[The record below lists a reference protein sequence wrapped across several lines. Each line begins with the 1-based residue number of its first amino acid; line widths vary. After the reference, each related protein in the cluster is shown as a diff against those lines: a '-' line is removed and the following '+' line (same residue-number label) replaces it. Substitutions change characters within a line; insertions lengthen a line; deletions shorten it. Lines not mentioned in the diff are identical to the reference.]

1 MSELMA
7 KTSVPCPNCRQPIL
21 IDLTRLFDLNSNPEA
36 KETLLSGS
44 ANTFQCPSCR
54 YQGVYPTPIVYHDPD
69 KELLLTY
76 FPPELQTPITEQ
88 ERTIGP
94 LIKKIM
100 DDLPPEKRKAY
111 LFKPQTMLTRQRLLE
126 TILEADGITPE
137 MMKAQQEKLLL
148 LQQLVNISPESLP
161 EQIAQYDEKI
171 DEELFVLLSRLAQ
184 ASAAA
189 GDQQS
194 VHALSNLQ
202 QALLQHSTIG
212 KAAALEASETR
223 AAMAELQEL
232 SKVGITRENLLD
244 LLVKNTD
251 SEIRLTTIAS
261 MARGG
266 LDYTFFQTLTDKID
280 QSNGEEKNVLLALR
294 DKLLTIVEAVD
305 NAMKAQVEESQKLLQ
320 ELLAADDIAA
330 ATEEALPRINQAF
343 TDVLNAEVTKAQ
355 QTDDTGKLTKL
366 VAIVGVLRAAS
377 TSGAVLQ
384 VIEQML
390 ELESPEERQQVL
402 EAAGEAINDDFSQ
415 TLSGLISQ
423 VESQG
428 DQPELLEK
436 LKEINREVLRFT
448 MRRNLNN
455 GSK

>member
-1 MSELMA
+1 MA
-7 KTSVPCPNCRQPIL
+7 KTSVPCPNCRQPVL
-21 IDLTRLFDLNSNPEA
+21 IDLTRLFDLNSDPQA
-36 KETLLSGS
+36 KDALLSGS
-44 ANTFQCPSCR
+44 ANTFQCPNCH
-54 YQGVYPTPIVYHDPD
+54 YQGVYPTPLVYHDPD
-69 KELLLTY
+69 KQLLLTY
-76 FPPELQTPITEQ
+76 FPPELNTPITEQ
-88 ERTIGP
+88 EKTIGP
-94 LIKKIM
+94 LIKKVM

-161 EQIAQYDEKI
+161 VQISQNDEKI

-194 VHALSNLQ
+194 VQALSNLQ
-202 QALLQHSTIG
+202 QALLQHSTVG
-212 KAAALEASETR
+212 KAAALQASETR
-223 AAMAELQEL
+223 AAINELQEL
-232 SKVGITRENLLD
+232 SKAGITRENFLD
-244 LLVKNTD
+244 LLVKNTE

-280 QSNGEEKNVLLALR
+280 QTTGEEQTRLVTLR
-294 DKLLTIVEAVD
+294 EKLLTIVEAVD
-305 NAMKAQVEESQKLLQ
+305 EAMKAQVEESQKLLQ
-320 ELLAADDIAA
+320 DILAAEDIAA
-330 ATEEALPRINQAF
+330 ATEEALPKINQAF
-343 TDVLNAEVTKAQ
+343 TDVLNSELTTAQ
-355 QTDDTGKLTKL
+355 KTDDTAKLTKL
-366 VAIVGVLRAAS
+366 VVIVSVLRAAS

-384 VIEQML
+384 VIEEML
-390 ELESPEERQQVL
+390 QLETAEERQNVL
-402 EAAGEAINDDFSQ
+402 EAAGEAINDEFSQ
-415 TLSGLISQ
+415 TLSSLISQ

-428 DQPELLEK
+428 DQPELIDK

-455 GSK
+455 GVK

>member
-1 MSELMA
+1 MA
-7 KTSVPCPNCRQPIL
+7 KTSVPCPNCRQPVL
-21 IDLTRLFDLNSNPEA
+21 IDLTRLFDLNSDPQA
-36 KETLLSGS
+36 KDALLSGS
-44 ANTFQCPSCR
+44 ANTFQCPNCR
-54 YQGVYPTPIVYHDPD
+54 YQGVYPTPLVYHDPD
-69 KELLLTY
+69 KQLLLTY
-76 FPPELQTPITEQ
+76 FPPELNTPITEQ
-88 ERTIGP
+88 EKTIGP
-94 LIKKIM
+94 LIKKVM

-161 EQIAQYDEKI
+161 VQISQNDEKI

-194 VHALSNLQ
+194 VQALSNLQ
-202 QALLQHSTIG
+202 QALLQHSTVG
-212 KAAALEASETR
+212 KAAALQASETR
-223 AAMAELQEL
+223 AAINELQEL
-232 SKVGITRENLLD
+232 SKAGITRENLLD
-244 LLVKNTD
+244 LLVKNTE

-280 QSNGEEKNVLLALR
+280 QTTGEEQTRLVTLR
-294 DKLLTIVEAVD
+294 EKLLTIVEAVD
-305 NAMKAQVEESQKLLQ
+305 EAMKAQVEESQKLLQ
-320 ELLAADDIAA
+320 DILAAEDIAA
-330 ATEEALPRINQAF
+330 ATEEALPKINQAF
-343 TDVLNAEVTKAQ
+343 TDVLNSELTTAQ
-355 QTDDTGKLTKL
+355 KTDDTAKLTKL
-366 VAIVGVLRAAS
+366 VVIVSVLRAAS

-384 VIEQML
+384 VIEEML
-390 ELESPEERQQVL
+390 QLETAEERQNVL
-402 EAAGEAINDDFSQ
+402 EAAGEAINDEFSQ
-415 TLSGLISQ
+415 TLSSLISQ

-428 DQPELLEK
+428 DQPELIEK

-455 GSK
+455 GVK

>member
-1 MSELMA
+1 MA
-7 KTSVPCPNCRQPIL
+7 KTSVPCPNCRQPVL
-21 IDLTRLFDLNSNPEA
+21 IDLTRLFDLNSDPQA
-36 KETLLSGS
+36 KDALLSGS
-44 ANTFQCPSCR
+44 ANTFQCPNCH
-54 YQGVYPTPIVYHDPD
+54 YQGVYPTPLVYHDPD
-69 KELLLTY
+69 KQLLLTY
-76 FPPELQTPITEQ
+76 FPPELNTPITEQ
-88 ERTIGP
+88 EKTIGP
-94 LIKKIM
+94 LIKKVM

-137 MMKAQQEKLLL
+137 MMKVQQEKLLL

-161 EQIAQYDEKI
+161 VQISQNDEKI

-194 VHALSNLQ
+194 VQALSNLQ
-202 QALLQHSTIG
+202 QALLQHSTVG
-212 KAAALEASETR
+212 KAAALQASETR
-223 AAMAELQEL
+223 AAINELQEL
-232 SKVGITRENLLD
+232 SKAGITRENLLD
-244 LLVKNTD
+244 LLVKNTE

-280 QSNGEEKNVLLALR
+280 QTTGEEQTRLVTLR
-294 DKLLTIVEAVD
+294 EKLLTIVEAVD
-305 NAMKAQVEESQKLLQ
+305 EAMKAQVEESQKLLQ
-320 ELLAADDIAA
+320 DILAAEDIAA
-330 ATEEALPRINQAF
+330 ATEEALPKINQAF
-343 TDVLNAEVTKAQ
+343 TDVLNSELTTAQ
-355 QTDDTGKLTKL
+355 KTDDTAKLTKL
-366 VAIVGVLRAAS
+366 VVIVSVLRAAS

-384 VIEQML
+384 VIEEML
-390 ELESPEERQQVL
+390 QLETAEERQNVL
-402 EAAGEAINDDFSQ
+402 EAAGEAINDEFSQ
-415 TLSGLISQ
+415 TLSSLISQ

-428 DQPELLEK
+428 DQPELIDK

-455 GSK
+455 GVK

>member
-1 MSELMA
+1 MA
-7 KTSVPCPNCRQPIL
+7 KTSVPCPNCRQPVL
-21 IDLTRLFDLNSNPEA
+21 IDLTRLFDLNSDPQA
-36 KETLLSGS
+36 KDALLSGS
-44 ANTFQCPSCR
+44 ANTFQCPNCH
-54 YQGVYPTPIVYHDPD
+54 YQGVYPTPLVYHDPD
-69 KELLLTY
+69 KQLLLTY
-76 FPPELQTPITEQ
+76 FPPELNTPITEQ
-88 ERTIGP
+88 EKTIGP
-94 LIKKIM
+94 LIKKVM

-111 LFKPQTMLTRQRLLE
+111 LFKPQTMLTRQRLIE

-161 EQIAQYDEKI
+161 VQISQNDEKI

-194 VHALSNLQ
+194 VQALSNLQ
-202 QALLQHSTIG
+202 QALLQHSTVG
-212 KAAALEASETR
+212 KAAALQASETR
-223 AAMAELQEL
+223 AAINELQEL
-232 SKVGITRENLLD
+232 SKAGITRENLLD
-244 LLVKNTD
+244 LLVKNTE

-280 QSNGEEKNVLLALR
+280 QTTGEEQTRLVTLR
-294 DKLLTIVEAVD
+294 EKLLTIVEAVD
-305 NAMKAQVEESQKLLQ
+305 EAMKAQVEESQKLLQ
-320 ELLAADDIAA
+320 DILAAEDIAA
-330 ATEEALPRINQAF
+330 ATEEALPKINQAF
-343 TDVLNAEVTKAQ
+343 TDILNSELTTAQ
-355 QTDDTGKLTKL
+355 KTDDTAKLTKL
-366 VAIVGVLRAAS
+366 VVIVSVLRAAS

-384 VIEQML
+384 VIEEML
-390 ELESPEERQQVL
+390 QLETAEERQKVL
-402 EAAGEAINDDFSQ
+402 EAAGEAINDEFSQ
-415 TLSGLISQ
+415 TLSSLISQ

-428 DQPELLEK
+428 DQPELIDK

-455 GSK
+455 GVK

>member
-1 MSELMA
+1 MA

-280 QSNGEEKNVLLALR
+280 QSNGEEKKVLLALR

-305 NAMKAQVEESQKLLQ
+305 KAMKAQVEESQKLLQ

>member
-1 MSELMA
+1 MA
-7 KTSVPCPNCRQPIL
+7 KTSVPCPNCRQPVL
-21 IDLTRLFDLNSNPEA
+21 IDLTRLFDLNSDPQA
-36 KETLLSGS
+36 KDALLSGS
-44 ANTFQCPSCR
+44 ANTFQCPNCH
-54 YQGVYPTPIVYHDPD
+54 YQGVYPTPLVYHDPD
-69 KELLLTY
+69 KQLLLTY
-76 FPPELQTPITEQ
+76 FPPELNTPITEQ
-88 ERTIGP
+88 EKTIGP
-94 LIKKIM
+94 LIKKVM

-161 EQIAQYDEKI
+161 VQISQNDEKI

-194 VHALSNLQ
+194 VQALSNLQ
-202 QALLQHSTIG
+202 QALLQHSTVG
-212 KAAALEASETR
+212 KAAALQASETR
-223 AAMAELQEL
+223 AAINELQEL
-232 SKVGITRENLLD
+232 SKAGITRENLLD
-244 LLVKNTD
+244 LLVKNTE

-280 QSNGEEKNVLLALR
+280 QTTGEEQTRLVTLR
-294 DKLLTIVEAVD
+294 EKLLTIVEAVD
-305 NAMKAQVEESQKLLQ
+305 EAMKAQVEESQKLLQ
-320 ELLAADDIAA
+320 DILAAEDIAA
-330 ATEEALPRINQAF
+330 ATEEALPKINQAF
-343 TDVLNAEVTKAQ
+343 TDVLNSELTTAQ
-355 QTDDTGKLTKL
+355 KTDDTAKLTKL
-366 VAIVGVLRAAS
+366 VVIVSVLRAAS

-384 VIEQML
+384 VIEEML
-390 ELESPEERQQVL
+390 QLETAEERQKVL
-402 EAAGEAINDDFSQ
+402 EAAGEAINDEFSQ
-415 TLSGLISQ
+415 TLSSLISQ

-428 DQPELLEK
+428 DQPELIDK

-455 GSK
+455 GVK

>member
-1 MSELMA
+1 MA
-7 KTSVPCPNCRQPIL
+7 KTSVPCPNCRQPVL
-21 IDLTRLFDLNSNPEA
+21 IDLTRLFDLNSDPQA
-36 KETLLSGS
+36 KDALLSGS
-44 ANTFQCPSCR
+44 ANTFQCPNCH
-54 YQGVYPTPIVYHDPD
+54 YQGVYPTPLVYHDPD
-69 KELLLTY
+69 KQLLLTY
-76 FPPELQTPITEQ
+76 FPPELNTPITEQ
-88 ERTIGP
+88 EKTIGP
-94 LIKKIM
+94 LIKKVM

-137 MMKAQQEKLLL
+137 MMKVQQEKLLL

-161 EQIAQYDEKI
+161 VQISQNDEKI

-194 VHALSNLQ
+194 VQALSNLQ
-202 QALLQHSTIG
+202 QALLQHSTVG
-212 KAAALEASETR
+212 KAAALQASETR
-223 AAMAELQEL
+223 AAINELQEL
-232 SKVGITRENLLD
+232 SKAGITRENLLD
-244 LLVKNTD
+244 LLVKNTE

-280 QSNGEEKNVLLALR
+280 QTTGEEQTRLVTLR
-294 DKLLTIVEAVD
+294 EKLLTIVEAVD
-305 NAMKAQVEESQKLLQ
+305 EAMKAQVEESQKLLQ
-320 ELLAADDIAA
+320 DILAAEDIAA
-330 ATEEALPRINQAF
+330 ATEEALPKINQAF
-343 TDVLNAEVTKAQ
+343 TDVLNSELTTAQ
-355 QTDDTGKLTKL
+355 KTDDTAKLTKL
-366 VAIVGVLRAAS
+366 VVIVSVLRAAS

-384 VIEQML
+384 VIEEML
-390 ELESPEERQQVL
+390 QLETAEERQNVL
-402 EAAGEAINDDFSQ
+402 EAAGEAINDEFSQ
-415 TLSGLISQ
+415 TLSSLISQ

-428 DQPELLEK
+428 DQPELIEK

-455 GSK
+455 GVK

>member
-1 MSELMA
+1 MA
-7 KTSVPCPNCRQPIL
+7 KTSVPCPNCRQPVL
-21 IDLTRLFDLNSNPEA
+21 IDLTRLFDLNSDPQA
-36 KETLLSGS
+36 KDALLSGS
-44 ANTFQCPSCR
+44 ANTFQCPNCH
-54 YQGVYPTPIVYHDPD
+54 YQGVYPTPLVYHDPD
-69 KELLLTY
+69 KQLLLTY
-76 FPPELQTPITEQ
+76 FPPELNTPITEQ
-88 ERTIGP
+88 EKTIGP
-94 LIKKIM
+94 LIKKVM

-137 MMKAQQEKLLL
+137 MMKVQQEKLLL

-161 EQIAQYDEKI
+161 VQISQNDEKI

-194 VHALSNLQ
+194 VQALSNLQ
-202 QALLQHSTIG
+202 QALLQHSTVG
-212 KAAALEASETR
+212 KAAALQASETR
-223 AAMAELQEL
+223 AAINELQEL
-232 SKVGITRENLLD
+232 SKAGITRENLLD
-244 LLVKNTD
+244 LLVKNTE

-280 QSNGEEKNVLLALR
+280 QTTGEEQTRLVTLR
-294 DKLLTIVEAVD
+294 EKLLTIVEAVD
-305 NAMKAQVEESQKLLQ
+305 EAMKAQVEESQKLLQ
-320 ELLAADDIAA
+320 DILAAEDIAA
-330 ATEEALPRINQAF
+330 ATEEALPKINQAF
-343 TDVLNAEVTKAQ
+343 TGVLNSELTTAQ
-355 QTDDTGKLTKL
+355 KTDDTAKLTKL
-366 VAIVGVLRAAS
+366 VVIVSVLRAAS

-384 VIEQML
+384 VIEEML
-390 ELESPEERQQVL
+390 QLETAEERQNVL
-402 EAAGEAINDDFSQ
+402 EAAGEAINDEFSQ
-415 TLSGLISQ
+415 TLSSLISQ

-428 DQPELLEK
+428 DQPELIDK

-455 GSK
+455 GVK

>member
-1 MSELMA
+1 MA
-7 KTSVPCPNCRQPIL
+7 KTSVPCPNCRQQVL
-21 IDLTRLFDLNSNPEA
+21 IDLTRLFDLNSDPQA
-36 KETLLSGS
+36 KENLLSGS
-44 ANTFQCPSCR
+44 ANAFQCPHCH
-54 YQGVYPTPIVYHDPD
+54 YQGIYPTPIVYHDPD

-76 FPPELQTPITEQ
+76 FPPELHTPITEQ
-88 ERTIGP
+88 EKTIGP
-94 LIKKIM
+94 LIKKVM

-111 LFKPQTMLTRQRLLE
+111 LFKPQTMLTQQRLFE

-148 LQQLVNISPESLP
+148 LQQLVNSSPESLP
-161 EQIAQYDEKI
+161 EQIVQNDEKI

-189 GDQQS
+189 GDQES
-194 VHALSNLQ
+194 VRELSRLQ
-202 QALLQHSTIG
+202 EALLQHSTIG

-223 AAMAELQEL
+223 AAISELQEL
-232 SKVGITRENLLD
+232 SKTGITRENLLD
-244 LLVKNTD
+244 LLIKNAE

-266 LDYTFFQTLTDKID
+266 LDYTFFQTLTDRVD
-280 QSNGEEKNVLLALR
+280 QVSGEEKTRLENLR
-294 DKLLTIVEAVD
+294 EKLLTIVETIDQAV
-305 NAMKAQVEESQKLLQ
+305 KVQIEESQKLLQ
-320 ELLAADDIAA
+320 ELLASTDIEK
-330 ATEEALPRINQAF
+330 ATEDALPKLNQAF
-343 TDVLNAEVTKAQ
+343 TEVLNTEVTNAQ
-355 QTDDTGKLTKL
+355 EANDTEKLKKL
-366 VAIVGVLRAAS
+366 VSVVSVLRAAS

-390 ELESPEERQQVL
+390 QLDSPDERQKVL
-402 EAAGEAINDDFSQ
+402 EAAGDAINDDFSQ
-415 TLSGLISQ
+415 TLSSLISQ

-428 DQPELLEK
+428 DQPELLER

-455 GSK
+455 GAK

>member
-1 MSELMA
+1 MA
-7 KTSVPCPNCRQPIL
+7 KTSVPCPNCRQPVL
-21 IDLTRLFDLNSNPEA
+21 IDLIRLFDLNMDPKA

-44 ANTFQCPSCR
+44 ANTFQCPNCR

-76 FPPELQTPITEQ
+76 FPPELSTPITEQ
-88 ERTIGP
+88 EKTIGP
-94 LIKKIM
+94 LIKKVM
-100 DDLPPEKRKAY
+100 DDLAPEKRKAY

-137 MMKAQQEKLLL
+137 MMKAQQEKILL
-148 LQQLVNISPESLP
+148 LQQLVNLSPESLP
-161 EQIAQYDEKI
+161 VQIAQYDEKI

-194 VHALSNLQ
+194 VQALSNLQ

-223 AAMAELQEL
+223 AAIAELQEL
-232 SKVGITRENLLD
+232 SKSGITRENLLE
-244 LLVKNTD
+244 LLVRNTD

-280 QSNGEEKNVLLALR
+280 QTTGEEQTVLVSLR
-294 DKLLTIVEAVD
+294 EKLLTIVEAVD
-305 NAMKAQVEESQKLLQ
+305 EAMKAQIAESQKLLQ
-320 ELLAADDIAA
+320 EILASEDIAG
-330 ATEEALPRINQAF
+330 ATENALPKINQAF
-343 TDVLNAEVTKAQ
+343 TDVLNSEITSAQ
-355 QTDDTGKLTKL
+355 KTEDTAKLTKL
-366 VAIVGVLRAAS
+366 VAVVSVLRAAS
-377 TSGAVLQ
+377 SSGAILQ
-384 VIEQML
+384 VIE
-390 ELESPEERQQVL
+390 ELLQFETAEERQQVL
-402 EAAGEAINDDFSQ
+402 EAAGEAINDDFNQ

-423 VESQG
+423 MESQG
-428 DQPELLEK
+428 EQPELLEK

-455 GSK
+455 GAK

>member
-305 NAMKAQVEESQKLLQ
+305 KAMKAQVEESQKLLQ

>member
-1 MSELMA
+1 MA
-7 KTSVPCPNCRQPIL
+7 KTSVPCPNCRQPVL
-21 IDLTRLFDLNSNPEA
+21 IDLTRLFDLNSDPQA
-36 KETLLSGS
+36 KDALLSGS
-44 ANTFQCPSCR
+44 ANTFQCPNCH
-54 YQGVYPTPIVYHDPD
+54 YQGVYPTPLVYHDPD
-69 KELLLTY
+69 KQLLLTY
-76 FPPELQTPITEQ
+76 FPPELNTSITEQ
-88 ERTIGP
+88 EKTIGP
-94 LIKKIM
+94 LIKKVM

-161 EQIAQYDEKI
+161 VQISQNDEKI

-194 VHALSNLQ
+194 VQALSNLQ
-202 QALLQHSTIG
+202 QALLQHSTVG
-212 KAAALEASETR
+212 KAAALQASETR
-223 AAMAELQEL
+223 AAINELQEL
-232 SKVGITRENLLD
+232 SKAGITRENLLD
-244 LLVKNTD
+244 LLVKNTE

-280 QSNGEEKNVLLALR
+280 QTTGEEQTRLVTLR
-294 DKLLTIVEAVD
+294 EKLLTIVEAVD
-305 NAMKAQVEESQKLLQ
+305 EAMKAQVEESQKLLQ
-320 ELLAADDIAA
+320 DILAAEDIAA
-330 ATEEALPRINQAF
+330 ATEEALPKINQAF
-343 TDVLNAEVTKAQ
+343 TGVLNSELTTAQ
-355 QTDDTGKLTKL
+355 KTDDTAKLTKL
-366 VAIVGVLRAAS
+366 VVIVSVLRAAS

-384 VIEQML
+384 VIEEML
-390 ELESPEERQQVL
+390 QLETAEERQNVL
-402 EAAGEAINDDFSQ
+402 EAAGEAINDEFSQ
-415 TLSGLISQ
+415 TLSSLISQ

-428 DQPELLEK
+428 DQPELIEK

-455 GSK
+455 GVK

>member
-1 MSELMA
+1 MA

-280 QSNGEEKNVLLALR
+280 QSNGEEKTVLLALR

>member
-1 MSELMA
+1 MA
-7 KTSVPCPNCRQPIL
+7 KTSVPCPNCRQPVL
-21 IDLTRLFDLNSNPEA
+21 IDLTRLFDLNSDPQA
-36 KETLLSGS
+36 KDALLSGS
-44 ANTFQCPSCR
+44 ANTFQCPNCH
-54 YQGVYPTPIVYHDPD
+54 YQGVYPTPLVYHDPD
-69 KELLLTY
+69 KQLLLTY
-76 FPPELQTPITEQ
+76 FPPELNTPITEQ
-88 ERTIGP
+88 EKTIGP
-94 LIKKIM
+94 LIKKVM

-161 EQIAQYDEKI
+161 VQISQNDEKI

-184 ASAAA
+184 ASAAD

-194 VHALSNLQ
+194 VQALSNLQ
-202 QALLQHSTIG
+202 QALLQHSTVG
-212 KAAALEASETR
+212 KAAALQASETR
-223 AAMAELQEL
+223 AAINELQEL
-232 SKVGITRENLLD
+232 SKAGITRENLLD
-244 LLVKNTD
+244 LLVKNTE

-280 QSNGEEKNVLLALR
+280 QTTGEEQTRLVTLR
-294 DKLLTIVEAVD
+294 EKLLTIVEAVD
-305 NAMKAQVEESQKLLQ
+305 EAMKAQVEESQKLLQ
-320 ELLAADDIAA
+320 DILAAEDIAA
-330 ATEEALPRINQAF
+330 ATEEALPKINQAF
-343 TDVLNAEVTKAQ
+343 TGVLNSELTTAQ
-355 QTDDTGKLTKL
+355 KTDDTAKLTKL
-366 VAIVGVLRAAS
+366 VVIVSVLRAAS

-384 VIEQML
+384 VIEEML
-390 ELESPEERQQVL
+390 QLETAEERQNVL
-402 EAAGEAINDDFSQ
+402 EAAGEAINDEFSQ
-415 TLSGLISQ
+415 TLSSLISQ

-428 DQPELLEK
+428 DQPELIDK

-455 GSK
+455 GVK

>member
-280 QSNGEEKNVLLALR
+280 QSNGEEKTVLLALR

>member
-1 MSELMA
+1 MSESMA

-21 IDLTRLFDLNSNPEA
+21 IDLIRLFDLNSNPQA
-36 KETLLSGS
+36 KESLLSGS
-44 ANTFQCPSCR
+44 ANTFQCPNCR

-76 FPPELQTPITEQ
+76 FPPELHTPITEQ

-94 LIKKIM
+94 LIKKVM
-100 DDLPPEKRKAY
+100 DDLLPEKRKAY

-189 GDQQS
+189 GDQES

-202 QALLQHSTIG
+202 HALLQHSTLG

-232 SKVGITRENLLD
+232 SKTGITRENLLD
-244 LLVKNTD
+244 LLVKNE

-261 MARGG
+261 MTRGG

-280 QSNGEEKNVLLALR
+280 QASGEEQTRLAALR
-294 DKLLTIVEAVD
+294 EKLLTIVEAVD
-305 NAMKAQVEESQKLLQ
+305 DAMKAQILESQKLLQ
-320 ELLAADDIAA
+320 EILAAVDIET
-330 ATEEALPRINQAF
+330 ATEEALPKINQAF

-355 QTDDTGKLTKL
+355 ETDDTGKLTKL
-366 VAIVGVLRAAS
+366 VTIVSVLRAAS

-390 ELESPEERQQVL
+390 QLETAEERQQVL
-402 EAAGEAINDDFSQ
+402 EAAGDAINDDFSQ
-415 TLSGLISQ
+415 TLSSLISQ
-423 VESQG
+423 VEGQG
-428 DQPELLEK
+428 DQPELLER
-436 LKEINREVLRFT
+436 LKEINREVLRYT

-455 GSK
+455 GAK